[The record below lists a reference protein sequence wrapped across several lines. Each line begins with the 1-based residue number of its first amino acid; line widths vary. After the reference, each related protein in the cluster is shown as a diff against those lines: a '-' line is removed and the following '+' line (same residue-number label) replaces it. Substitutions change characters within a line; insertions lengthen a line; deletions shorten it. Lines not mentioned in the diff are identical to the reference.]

1 MQVFYYVMQFKC
13 NVVFFIHVCYFL
25 SDAKHKKEYLQIKG
39 EELVDVPSE
48 GQRYVEV

>member
-1 MQVFYYVMQFKC
+1 MQFEC
-13 NVVFFIHVCYFL
+13 NIVFFFIHVCYFL

-39 EELVDVPSE
+39 EELVDVPE